1 MESNNLIYFVNFFNL
16 NSEYKNKIREWR
28 NQLFVREKMINKS
41 IISKKEHEEFM
52 TNLSKK
58 EDMFYLFFFN
68 RRPFGVAYL
77 KKIDSFN
84 YEYGQYLIKK
94 EDLNSGL
101 GIIMEYV
108 IHDKFFKNNNDK
120 KIFCRTKTNN
130 DKVIKI
136 HNKFGYKDK
145 KIIKIN
151 DENYLLQE
159 INYNDWVSNKQ
170 NIKTTLEKI
179 FKINL
184 EEVAEWK
191 ES

>member
-41 IISKKEHEEFM
+41 IISKEEHEEFI
-52 TNLSKK
+52 TNLTKK

-68 RRPFGVAYL
+68 RKPFGVASL
-77 KKIDSFN
+77 KKVDDIN
-84 YEYGQYLIKK
+84 YEYGQYLINKK
-94 EDLNSGL
+94 DLNSGL
-101 GIIMEYV
+101 GIIMEYI
-108 IHDKFFKNNNDK
+108 IHDMFFKNYYDK
-120 KIFCRTKTNN
+120 KILCKTKISN

-145 KIIKIN
+145 KNIKIN
-151 DENYLLQE
+151 NENYLLQE
-159 INYNDWVSNKQ
+159 INYNDWNNNKQ

-184 EEVAEWK
+184 EEVREWNK
-191 ES
+191 N

>member
-28 NQLFVREKMINKS
+28 NQWFVREKMINKS

-52 TNLSKK
+52 TNLSK

-68 RRPFGVAYL
+68 RRPFGVASL
-77 KKIDSFN
+77 KKFDSIN

-94 EDLNSGL
+94 DDFNSGL

-108 IHDKFFKNNNDK
+108 IHNKFFKNNNDK
-120 KIFCRTKTNN
+120 KILCRTKTNN

-184 EEVAEWK
+184 EEVTEWK